1 MDLIFL
7 QSHLQQKSVWHWFDA
22 LELQAQFES
31 QAKAQADAEIE
42 TQRKNAEEQA
52 VSSAMKH
59 LLTNDARA
67 RIARI
72 SLATPERADSIK
84 KLIIRLH
91 DDRKFTP
98 PMTDDML
105 KTVLASNSKS
115 RSNAS
120 IRRIWEGA
128 RNVKE

>member
-1 MDLIFL
+1 M
-7 QSHLQQKSVWHWFDA
+7 SVNGDDQLSA
-22 LELQAQFES
+22 LREQRDWNFTQFES

-120 IRRIWEGA
+120 IRRI
-128 RNVKE
+128 